1 MLQTLFEGLQRNIS
15 GQFQEQRKIAEQRW
29 EQEWARFE
37 EREAANRTAQAARE
51 AALEGRFGI
60 LEAQCQVLSQNL
72 HSLVQPRFINSTENR
87 ETQNINMSV
96 PNGSAVPGFPL
107 SQQVPVNDA
116 VGVFRGV
123 SELGYTVKPPRFD
136 GKASW
141 EEYRIQFD
149 TIARANGWDEPRK
162 ALALVVSL
170 EGPARGVLTSL
181 SVDKQ
186 NDFRTIVSA
195 LEFRYG
201 TTNFQNL
208 SYVKFQNY
216 RQRKGESI
224 SELAA
229 EIERLAQA
237 AFGECPYESRDKLA
251 ASQFVAALANEEMK
265 RILRLGGF
273 TSLRAAVIRALEIEA
288 VESVTETSYSSQNNR
303 YKPYYFPKQHIPGRR
318 WGERGYDRR
327 PEEVDRPNRNYG
339 VLELSPD
346 WASPEGLPEETNTED
361 GKREEVIVGGETV
374 TSPSSTPVVLKTYLK
389 KDCTAIE
396 GFIDGKMATIIIDTG
411 SSVNLLGT
419 DKFNPRK
426 EEFFLIDMAEECIL
440 GNGFLQK
447 HACRLDYWARKL
459 QIAGKEE
466 VGFICQEIRNKE
478 DASLLAK
485 MEEETPVAEEV
496 QEVAVP
502 PVPKHLEDLFQRCCS
517 ALSPPRKTAFAKVT
531 HEFQDIFAENPEHV
545 GNCDVVQHRIDTGD
559 CAPIKQAPLRLPF
572 HRRDEVKELLAKMER
587 QGVIEESKSPWSSP
601 IVLVKKKD
609 GSTRFCVDYRRLNDV
624 TKKDSYPLPRI
635 EETLGAL
642 AESSWFSTIDLQS
655 GYWQIMVDERD
666 REKTA
671 FCVGEGLWQFRVM
684 PFGLCNAPATFE
696 RLMDTKE
703 SREEMC
709 EKEEHVFRTIC
720 GNANSEEWRKA
731 QETDGEI
738 NFILRRI
745 IERNKPN
752 WQEVS
757 AFSPVTKFYWKI
769 WDSLEARKGLL
780 FRRWESTD
788 GKEAVPLLIVPR
800 CKTEEVLRECH
811 NAPWGGHFG
820 VRKTLA
826 KIRQRFFWP
835 DHRRDVEE
843 WCRRCDSCVAKK
855 GPRERGKGS
864 LKIYNVGAPFE
875 RIALDIVGPLPKS
888 MTGNR
893 YALVVVDYFSKWPE
907 VIPLPNQKATT
918 IAKTLLTDV
927 ISRHGVRLELHSD
940 QGRNFESSVFKE
952 LMRLLGIR
960 KTRTTPLHP
969 QSDGLVERM
978 IRTLLQYLTQF
989 VSEHQKDWDEWIPTF
1004 LLAYRTSQHEVT
1016 RNTPAMVLMGR
1027 ELRLPLDLLR
1037 GSNYASERKE
1047 EGAYIG
1053 EMRAKILGIHDFV
1066 RQRMKISGDKMKSW
1080 YDVHANR
1087 VSFNPGDKVWLF
1099 NPRRTRGRCPKLQ
1112 SDWEGPYIVKNRLN
1126 ELIFRIEG
1134 TPFPDWSTKSGAPI
1148 TMLSRIDFAMIGGAS
1163 WRGLGG
1169 RPGGGQHPGK
1179 RQEKSTQA
1187 TRVKG
1192 KGEKSTE

>member
-162 ALALVVSL
+162 ALALVTSL

-195 LEFRYG
+195 LE
-201 TTNFQNL
+201 
-208 SYVKFQNY
+208 
-216 RQRKGESI
+216 QRKGESI

-273 TSLRAAVIRALEIEA
+273 TSLRAALIRALEIEA

-327 PEEVDRPNRNYG
+327 PEEVDQPNRNYG

-361 GKREEVIVGGETV
+361 GKRKEVIVGGETV

-466 VGFICQEIRNKE
+466 VGFIGQEIRNKE
-478 DASLLAK
+478 DAALLAK

-502 PVPKHLEDLFQRCCS
+502 PVPKLLEDLFQRCCS

-545 GNCDVVQHRIDTGD
+545 GNCDVVQHKIDTGD
-559 CAPIKQAPLRLPF
+559 CAPIKQAPRRLPF

-635 EETLGAL
+635 EETLDAL

-696 RLMDTKE
+696 RLMDTVFEWLKQRLSE
-703 SREEMC
+703 SP
-709 EKEEHVFRTIC
+709 IL
-720 GNANSEEWRKA
+720 AYPLLDA
-731 QETDGEI
+731 D
-738 NFILRRI
+738 FILDTDASNFAIGAVLSQVQGEEEKDAKPKRCYASVTTPHGEDTSEFAKHLLRFDKGFSGLI
-745 IERNKPN
+745 IVEMLRN
-752 WQEVS
+752 
-757 AFSPVTKFYWKI
+757 
-769 WDSLEARKGLL
+769 
-780 FRRWESTD
+780 
-788 GKEAVPLLIVPR
+788 
-800 CKTEEVLRECH
+800 
-811 NAPWGGHFG
+811 
-820 VRKTLA
+820 
-826 KIRQRFFWP
+826 
-835 DHRRDVEE
+835 
-843 WCRRCDSCVAKK
+843 
-855 GPRERGKGS
+855 
-864 LKIYNVGAPFE
+864 
-875 RIALDIVGPLPKS
+875 
-888 MTGNR
+888 
-893 YALVVVDYFSKWPE
+893 DYFSKWPE

-927 ISRHGVRLELHSD
+927 ISRHGVPLELHSD

-1080 YDVHANR
+1080 YDVHANP

-1099 NPRRTRGRCPKLQ
+1099 NPRH
-1112 SDWEGPYIVKNRLN
+1112 
-1126 ELIFRIEG
+1126 
-1134 TPFPDWSTKSGAPI
+1134 
-1148 TMLSRIDFAMIGGAS
+1148 FAMIGGAS

-1179 RQEKSTQA
+1179 RQERSTQA